1 VKNRYSLKVLFVEL
15 KSIKDVKNAKKFSFK
30 DAAKLLISLAFLLI
44 AIVYASMHTGNLSD
58 SSSNILIVAS
68 IFGCYMA
75 LNIGANDVA
84 NNLGPAVGSR
94 AVSLFWA
101 IILAAVFELSGALIA
116 GADVVTTIK
125 KGIVDATLFSKP
137 EEFIWVMM
145 AALLG
150 SAVWL
155 NIATFVGAPVSTTHA
170 IVGGVAGAGVA
181 ATGWSIVQWGNLG
194 IIASSWVVSPL
205 LGGIIAAG
213 LLYAIKRT
221 VLNKQDKKTAAKKV
235 VPILITFMAFCFSTY
250 LLLKGL
256 KTVLD
261 LSFSSAVLIGV
272 AIAIAVFFIT
282 KPIIIKTSDR
292 LPNSRRAI
300 NWLFNIPLVFAAAML
315 SFAHGANDVSNAI
328 GPLAAIVETLE
339 NGIGQMEANIP
350 FWIMFLGAAGI
361 AMGLILY
368 GPKLIKTVGSEI
380 TELDQVRAF
389 CIAMSAAIT
398 VIVASQLGLP
408 ISSTHTAI
416 GGIFGVGFLRE
427 WLMQNSLREEI
438 VTDPKKVKMKF
449 EQKKLED
456 YKTELESLGKLK
468 NIDPL
473 FIKELITKINE
484 EKRLIARATETDI
497 KTTKIEKKAMKT
509 VKKHEFVKRS
519 ALKTIIAAWL
529 ITVPAVGLLSA
540 MFYYTLRGIML

>member
-1 VKNRYSLKVLFVEL
+1 MEL
-15 KSIKDVKNAKKFSFK
+15 KSIKDVKNAKKFGVK
-30 DAAKLLISLAFLLI
+30 DAVKLLISLAFLLI
-44 AIVYASMHTGNLSD
+44 AMIYASMHTDNLSD
-58 SSSNILIVAS
+58 NAGSLLIVAA

-125 KGIVDATLFSKP
+125 SGIVDSSLIGDQQV
-137 EEFIWVMM
+137 FIWIMM

-150 SAVWL
+150 GAVWL

-181 ATGWSIVQWGNLG
+181 AVGWEIVKWKSLG
-194 IIASSWVVSPL
+194 IIASSWIVSPL
-205 LGGIIAAG
+205 LGGMIAAG
-213 LLYAIKRT
+213 LLYIIKKNI
-221 VLNKQDKKTAAKKV
+221 LNKKDKKAAAQRV
-235 VPILITFMAFCFSTY
+235 VPLLIAFMALCFSTY
-250 LLLKGL
+250 LLLKGF
-256 KTVLD
+256 KTVINIGFFGAL
-261 LSFSSAVLIGV
+261 FIGFVIAV
-272 AIAIAVFFIT
+272 AVFFIT
-282 KPIIIKTSDR
+282 KPIIIRTSDR

-300 NWLFNIPLVFAAAML
+300 NWLFNIPLVFSAAML

-328 GPLAAIVETLE
+328 GPLAAIAEALKGGLE
-339 NGIGQMEANIP
+339 MEASIP
-350 FWIMFLGAAGI
+350 FWIMLLGAAGI
-361 AMGLILY
+361 AVGLILY

-380 TELDQVRAF
+380 TELDQIRAF
-389 CIAMSAAIT
+389 CIAMSAALT

-408 ISSTHTAI
+408 VSSTHTAI

-427 WLMQNSLREEI
+427 WLIRNSIREGIEI
-438 VTDPKKVKMKF
+438 DSKKVKMKF
-449 EQKKLED
+449 EQKKLEE
-456 YKTELESLGKLK
+456 YKNELESLGKLK

-473 FIKELITKINE
+473 FIKELMTKINE
-484 EKRLIARATETDI
+484 EKRLISRATETDI
-497 KTTKIEKKAMKT
+497 KTTKIEKKAIKA
-509 VKKHEFVKRS
+509 VEKHEFVKRS

-529 ITVPAVGLLSA
+529 ITVPAVAVLSA
-540 MFYYTLRGIML
+540 MFYYMLRGIML

>member
-1 VKNRYSLKVLFVEL
+1 VEL
-15 KSIKDVKNAKKFSFK
+15 KSIKDVRNAKKFSFK
-30 DAAKLLISLAFLLI
+30 DAAKLLISLAFLLL
-44 AIVYASMHTGNLSD
+44 AIIYASMHTGNLSA

-125 KGIVDATLFSKP
+125 KGIVDAGLFSDSQV
-137 EEFIWVMM
+137 FIWVMM

-181 ATGWSIVQWGNLG
+181 ATGWNIVQWGNLG

-205 LGGIIAAG
+205 LGGAIAAG
-213 LLYAIKRT
+213 LLYIIKKM
-221 VLNKQDKKTAAKKV
+221 VLNKQDKKAAAKKV
-235 VPILITFMAFCFSTY
+235 VPILIAFMAFCFSTY
-250 LLLKGL
+250 LILKGL
-256 KTVLD
+256 KTIF
-261 LSFSSAVLIGV
+261 SINFSSAVLIGLV
-272 AIAIAVFFIT
+272 IAAAVFFIT

-328 GPLAAIVETLE
+328 GPLAAIAETLE
-339 NGIGQMEANIP
+339 SGLGQMEANIP

-361 AMGLILY
+361 AIGLILY

-398 VIVASQLGLP
+398 VIAASQLGLP
-408 ISSTHTAI
+408 VSSTHTAI

-427 WLMQNSLREEI
+427 WLMRNSLKEEI
-438 VTDPKKVKMKF
+438 VTDHKKIKMKF

-456 YKTELESLGKLK
+456 YKMELESLGKLK

>member
-1 VKNRYSLKVLFVEL
+1 MEL
-15 KSIKDVKNAKKFSFK
+15 KSIRDVRNAKKFGFK

-44 AIVYASMHTGNLSD
+44 AMIYTSVHTGNLSD
-58 SSSNILIVAS
+58 HSSNILIVAS

-101 IILAAVFELSGALIA
+101 IILAAIFELSGALIA

-125 KGIVDATLFSKP
+125 KGIVDASLFSDP
-137 EEFIWVMM
+137 QVFIWIMM

-155 NIATFVGAPVSTTHA
+155 NIATFIGAPVSTTHA

-181 ATGWSIVQWGNLG
+181 ATGWGIVQWGNLG
-194 IIASSWVVSPL
+194 IIASSWIISPL
-205 LGGIIAAG
+205 LGGVIAAG
-213 LLYAIKRT
+213 LLYIIKRT
-221 VLNKQDKKTAAKKV
+221 ILNKRDKKAAAKQV
-235 VPILITFMAFCFSTY
+235 VPLLIAFMAFCFSTY
-250 LLLKGL
+250 LILKGFKAVINVGFL
-256 KTVLD
+256 
-261 LSFSSAVLIGV
+261 FSVLIGFV
-272 AIAIAVFFIT
+272 IAVAVFFIV

-328 GPLAAIVETLE
+328 GPLAAIAETLE
-339 NGIGQMEANIP
+339 SGLGGMEANIP
-350 FWIMFLGAAGI
+350 FWIMLLGAAGI
-361 AMGLILY
+361 AVGLILY

-389 CIAMSAAIT
+389 CIAMSAALT
-398 VIVASQLGLP
+398 VIAASQLGLP
-408 ISSTHTAI
+408 VSSTHTAI

-427 WLMQNSLREEI
+427 WLMQNSLKEGI
-438 VTDPKKVKMKF
+438 MVDPKKVKMKF

-456 YKTELESLGKLK
+456 YKNELESLGKLK

-473 FIKELITKINE
+473 FIKELMTKINE

-529 ITVPAVGLLSA
+529 ITVPAVGVLSA
-540 MFYYTLRGIML
+540 MFYYMLRGIML